1 MEIAMNRIMVV
12 AACCFLMTGP
22 AFAAGGCSRAP
33 ASKFK
38 PKATL
43 AHMLAREGYTV
54 RRIKVENGCYEVY
67 ALDKHGRRYNAA
79 YNAETFKKM
88 ANAEAGER

>member
-1 MEIAMNRIMVV
+1 MNRTIIA
-12 AACCFLMTGP
+12 AACCFLMAGP
-22 AFAAGGCSRAP
+22 AFATGGCSRAS

-38 PKATL
+38 PKAML
-43 AHMLAREGYTV
+43 AHELASKGFTV

-67 ALDKHGRRYNAA
+67 ALDKHGKRYNAA
-79 YNAETFKKM
+79 YNAETFRKL